1 MPRLLRHF
9 GMISKIKAT
18 SLTLQKQD
26 FRKAKR
32 KAATIRCQYSGSYR
46 SWEENEGKYKTST
59 KKSGCLFYSNI
70 RFHQPSQSY
79 RVTFKV
85 NSHCH
90 EPLFAPAASA
100 LIRQRSQRKFGI
112 ERLYR
117 LVETY
122 SSNAAN
128 MRKDIAE
135 ATQRD
140 HPEVLINDRDVGY
153 IQRQLRLQR
162 YGATTSTQAFLDVLL
177 AAKADGEVAFFAV
190 DRGPNGKIWRIFWIY
205 SDCLADWKRNPELL
219 IMDNTYLVNRFNQ
232 CS

>member
-1 MPRLLRHF
+1 MATIEGEGPEPISIQDTLFCTYAEALEALRNDQQDQ
-9 GMISKIKAT
+9 GYVVNVANSKT
-18 SLTLQKQD
+18 SG
-26 FRKAKR
+26 KAKR

-162 YGATTSTQAFLDVLL
+162 YGGTTSTQAFLDVLL

-190 DRGPNGKIWRIFWIY
+190 DRGPNGKMSRRAKG
-205 SDCLADWKRNPELL
+205 DCR
-219 IMDNTYLVNRFNQ
+219 Q
-232 CS
+232 S

>member
-18 SLTLQKQD
+18 
-26 FRKAKR
+26 
-32 KAATIRCQYSGSYR
+32 
-46 SWEENEGKYKTST
+46 
-59 KKSGCLFYSNI
+59 
-70 RFHQPSQSY
+70 
-79 RVTFKV
+79 
-85 NSHCH
+85 
-90 EPLFAPAASA
+90 
-100 LIRQRSQRKFGI
+100 
-112 ERLYR
+112 
-117 LVETY
+117 

-219 IMDNTYLVNRFNQ
+219 IMDNTYLVKFESFLRFVSHQ
-232 CS
+232 LEESDGPFPRVESFWELL